1 MELRKTYKAATKEK
15 DCIGTCSCC
24 VEREGKEIQM
34 CCIGVEE
41 GSEQCTET
49 KKNVIENNYPKIGF
63 CSTCKAVLHSGGHS
77 LCSDCV
83 SKVRE
88 YEKKISLRGRY
99 RAVRGARAQKYHHGK
114 RNDRR

>member
-1 MELRKTYKAATKEK
+1 MEFRKTYKAATKEK
-15 DCIGTCSCC
+15 DCFGTCSCC

-41 GSEQCTET
+41 GSEQCAET
-49 KKNVIENNYPKIGF
+49 KKNVTENNYPEIGF

-88 YEKKISLRGRY
+88 YEKKYHCVVDIGLCGAPGPKISPW
-99 RAVRGARAQKYHHGK
+99 KK
-114 RNDRR
+114 K